1 MRIWNAARWFGLVLV
16 ILVLAVGL
24 ARLFGGEDTW
34 VRDASGEWVAHGHPA
49 TLPPTASSEQP
60 AWQRILPWAVL
71 GIALLGLAAGT
82 SLAKRSSASREGL
95 DRNARFLG
103 VASVALATLSGVLV
117 LGLAMTLAAGACCGS
132 MVVTNETLFALLAS
146 LGLAAFL
153 GLSALA
159 AYATKR
165 VLEAH
170 YDLKRATALL
180 QESLDRLAGRLP
192 HGGTP

>member
-1 MRIWNAARWFGLVLV
+1 MRLWNAVRWFGLVLV
-16 ILVLAVGL
+16 VLVVAVGL
-24 ARLFGGEDTW
+24 ARLFAGEDTW

-49 TLPPTASSEQP
+49 TLPPAAGAEQP
-60 AWQRILPWAVL
+60 AWQRALPWAVL
-71 GIALLGLAAGT
+71 GIAVVGLVVGM
-82 SLAKRSSASREGL
+82 SLAKRSWASREGL

-103 VASVALATLSGVLV
+103 AASVALATLSAVLV

-132 MVVTNETLFALLAS
+132 MIVTNETLFALLAS

-159 AYATKR
+159 AYGTKR

-180 QESLDRLAGRLP
+180 QESLDRLSERLP
-192 HGGTP
+192 QAGAP